1 MRGEGVDGGGVVP
14 VGAAFCLFARRVE
27 VMFVAM
33 ALKKKFFFTIV
44 SQIVSSPTGM
54 KQVHTLTYAV
64 RGFMCY
70 VCTYVHVCMCAHT
83 HTHTNVHTDL
93 VGFYHPGTPS
103 CSGTQKPPS

>member
-33 ALKKKFFFTIV
+33 ALKKNFFFTIV

-54 KQVHTLTYAV
+54 KQVHALTYAV
-64 RGFMCY
+64 QGFMCVCVYICARVY
-70 VCTYVHVCMCAHT
+70 VCT

-93 VGFYHPGTPS
+93 VGFYRPGTPS